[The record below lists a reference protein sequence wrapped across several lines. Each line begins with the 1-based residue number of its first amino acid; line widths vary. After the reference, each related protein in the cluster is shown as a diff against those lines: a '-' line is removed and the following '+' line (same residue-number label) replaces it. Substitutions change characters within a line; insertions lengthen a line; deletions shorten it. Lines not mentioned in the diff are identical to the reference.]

1 MKITSSG
8 LSMASQHT
16 EIEQSHVEESLSA
29 WKMQSGK
36 RVPLLDA
43 SSSYDRLS
51 ASFSQVAISSAGREK
66 LAQEDISR
74 LVAPRLDAGVD
85 TPASE
90 DAAHT
95 VAPQANAVDETS
107 LNRQLDNDP
116 RLTLLRMAIESLTGH
131 RVRMLEGEMRDP
143 SRASSDVGAIYERH
157 ETRSEFEQT
166 DFFASGKV
174 STADGREIDF
184 SIQLS
189 MSRAYVEQSDI
200 TVRYGS
206 ALKDPLVLNFSGTAA
221 ELGDAHFSFDLD
233 CDGRSE
239 SLRTLAAGSGY
250 LVFDRDGDGK
260 VKDGSELFGARSGD
274 GFGELAAL
282 DDDGNGWIDEN
293 DAAWTTLGVWTK
305 DAAGGD
311 ILRSLKEAGV
321 GAISV
326 QHIDT
331 PFSVKDDNN
340 KLLAQIRATGVF
352 LKEHGGVGTVQ
363 KIDLAV

>member
-1 MKITSSG
+1 
-8 LSMASQHT
+8 MASQHT

-29 WKMQSGK
+29 WKVQSGQ
-36 RVPLLDA
+36 RVPLLDE
-43 SSSYDRLS
+43 SSSHDRLS
-51 ASFSQVAISSAGREK
+51 ASHSQVAISSAGREK
-66 LAQEDISR
+66 LAQEDI
-74 LVAPRLDAGVD
+74 PRLLVPKPDTGTK
-85 TPASE
+85 TPA
-90 DAAHT
+90 DKDGAQV
-95 VAPQANAVDETS
+95 VAPQANAADEAS
-107 LNRQLDNDP
+107 FNQQLDNDP

-131 RVRMLEGEMRDP
+131 KVQMLGGEMRDP
-143 SRASSDVGAIYERH
+143 SKASSDVGAIYERH

-166 DFFASGKV
+166 DFSARGKV
-174 STADGREIDF
+174 STADGREIGF

-189 MSRAYVEQSDI
+189 MSRAYVEQIDI

-221 ELGDAHFSFDLD
+221 ELGDTRFSFDLD
-233 CDGRSE
+233 GDGRSE
-239 SLRTLAAGSGY
+239 SLRTLASGSGY

-293 DAAWTTLGVWTK
+293 DAAWTKLGVWTK

-311 ILRSLKEAGV
+311 ILRSLKDAGV
-321 GAISV
+321 GAIGL

-340 KLLAQIRATGVF
+340 KLLAQIRSTGVF
-352 LKEHGGVGTVQ
+352 LKENGGVGTVQ